1 MRYIIEAENLLVNY
15 FVSKKKKEV
24 TNVILSG
31 LKNLIESTLNNVYV
45 DITANSIR
53 AVAVNNKKTFK
64 METTKIKL
72 VKPITMSIDQVKET
86 YNWRL
91 PETITEQ
98 YMELISKY
106 ETHQE

>member
-1 MRYIIEAENLLVNY
+1 MCYIIEAENLLINY
-15 FVSKKKKEV
+15 FVSKKKNEV
-24 TNVILSG
+24 TSVILSG

-64 METTKIKL
+64 METTKVKL
-72 VKPITMSIDQVKET
+72 VRPIPLSIDQVKET

-91 PETITEQ
+91 PDTITEK
-98 YMELISKY
+98 YMELISEY
-106 ETHQE
+106 ATHKE